1 MSQFPKFITRIIGH
15 EGGYTA
21 DPQDSGNWTGGVI
34 GKGQLKGT
42 KFGIAANT
50 YGDLDIKNLTQ
61 EQAIAIYERDFWRKP
76 KLDQLP
82 PAVGF
87 QVLDA
92 SINHGGRRAVQ
103 FLQRAVGVLD
113 DGVLGPKTIAAVA
126 AADPAKVINSLM
138 AQRTLLYQQHPKFDR
153 YGKGWLARLEQN
165 KKYAK
170 EDLARADFSQVT
182 SSVDSTA
189 QRVDTSNK
197 VN

>member
-1 MSQFPKFITRIIGH
+1 MSKFSTFITRIIGH

-50 YGDLDIKNLTQ
+50 YADLDIKNLTQ
-61 EQAIAIYERDFWRKP
+61 AQAIAIYERDFWKKP

-92 SINHGGRRAVQ
+92 SINHGAKRAVQ
-103 FLQRAVGVLD
+103 FLQRAVGVGD
-113 DGVLGPKTIAAVA
+113 DGMIGPKTIAAAQA
-126 AADPAKVINSLM
+126 ANHKAVIDSIL
-138 AQRTLLYQQHPKFDR
+138 AQREQLYRQHAKFAR
-153 YGKGWLARLEQN
+153 FGKGWLARLETN
-165 KKYAK
+165 RAYAK
-170 EDLARADFSQVT
+170 QDL
-182 SSVDSTA
+182 
-189 QRVDTSNK
+189 K
-197 VN
+197 P